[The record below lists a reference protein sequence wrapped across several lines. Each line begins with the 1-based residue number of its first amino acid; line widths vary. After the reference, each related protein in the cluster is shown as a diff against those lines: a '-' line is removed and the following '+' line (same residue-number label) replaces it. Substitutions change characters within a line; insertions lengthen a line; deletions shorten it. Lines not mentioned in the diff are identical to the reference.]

1 MLYSRK
7 PFQRIGV
14 ATAALLLLLAP
25 ALPSQTPPAENSAV
39 LSKEQSQKLCQNC
52 VALAASIISGD
63 PTLVQENSRLNVQKA
78 LALAR
83 QQDPENPKAI
93 IMQTQLR
100 RGVIPAKAELV
111 RPLPEIAAGLKEVL
125 SGMAPEAELTPPM
138 KALKGRLLDLVVSAD
153 PTDETAILELAKL
166 EKNGEVDWNTLL
178 PAAPNPATTPPA
190 QEKPAA
196 SETPATFSKSKSVI
210 KALFVTEA
218 VSGTSTGLAG
228 NLILTL
234 GTSSPS
240 PSFMYRGP
248 TFQPGAPTVP
258 SAPVTTSRFGVTA
271 TIGGGGTIGKN
282 MTTALDEAVRYINAQ
297 KNPSAPGARFLF
309 GFEEKYAPKDGGSA
323 GTAFA
328 LLMDSFFS
336 NYDISPDVAIT
347 GDISAD
353 GHVLKVGGIPQ
364 KIEGAVVSRSRI
376 VIIPASNREE
386 IGDLVV
392 LKSPEFLTQI
402 QIIAVDSVAAA
413 QKVARLDR
421 DKDTLANLA
430 LYDEIRGILARPGGA
445 GVRDPEVVAKLNQL
459 TQQMPEHASA
469 QYLLLQSQSKL
480 PRTLS
485 LAGSMNALFEAS
497 GPVQPI
503 LLMQK
508 IEKFPRLPSQQYET
522 ANKNL
527 NALQFRIDPRAK
539 TLYLELSKFLNQWQR
554 MESFEDRDQTMWKNM
569 VDEWFATR
577 QRLGEE
583 CTKLTNDPE
592 FIRKVVQGGT

>member
-1 MLYSRK
+1 MG
-7 PFQRIGV
+7 IG
-14 ATAALLLLLAP
+14 AIALALLLAP
-25 ALPSQTPPAENSAV
+25 TLQSQTPPAGDAHAT
-39 LSKEQSQKLCQNC
+39 LSREQSQKLSQNC
-52 VALAASIISGD
+52 LALAASIISSD
-63 PTLVQENSRLNVQKA
+63 PTLTRDNNRLNAQKA

-83 QQDPENPKAI
+83 QQDPENPQAI
-93 IMQTQLR
+93 IMHTQLR
-100 RGVIPAKAELV
+100 RGAIPTKAELV

-125 SGMAPEAELTPPM
+125 SGMAPEAEQTPAM
-138 KALKGRLLDLVVSAD
+138 KILKGRLLDLVVSAD
-153 PTDETAILELAKL
+153 PTDEAAILELAKV
-166 EKNGEVDWNTLL
+166 EKSGEVDWNALL
-178 PAAPNPATTPPA
+178 PANTNRAATMPAA
-190 QEKPAA
+190 EKPAA
-196 SETPATFSKSKSVI
+196 VETPATFSKSKSVI

-240 PSFMYRGP
+240 SIPHPQYLPSTATTTASG
-248 TFQPGAPTVP
+248 
-258 SAPVTTSRFGVTA
+258 PVTISRFGVTA

-297 KNPSAPGARFLF
+297 KPAAAPGARFLF
-309 GFEEKYAPKDGGSA
+309 GFEDKYAPKDGGSA

-336 NYDISPDVAIT
+336 NYDIAPDVAIT
-347 GDISAD
+347 GDVSAD

-364 KIEGAVVSRSRI
+364 KIEGAVVARSRI

-402 QIIAVDSVAAA
+402 QIIAVDSVSAA

-421 DKDTLANLA
+421 DKETAANLA

-503 LLMQK
+503 LLLPK

-527 NALQFRIDPRAK
+527 NGLQFRIDPRSK
-539 TLYLELSKFLNQWQR
+539 TLCLELSKFLNQWQR

-577 QRLGEE
+577 QRIGEE

-592 FIRKVVQGGT
+592 FIRKVVQGGS